1 MTFSLVFILLLP
13 DFLDCCS
20 FPPLD
25 LGNDS
30 SAEDLG
36 EALAILVFT
45 SSSTIMSWPFA
56 FLSVYYC
63 LIVFLLFMLHD
74 LLEYIFFNLD
84 NTNSR
89 VASAASFC
97 SMETETR
104 EFACEIF
111 ALALLLRA

>member
-1 MTFSLVFILLLP
+1 MDDFFFIVFILLLP

-30 SAEDLG
+30 LAEG
-36 EALAILVFT
+36 FSEALVILVVT

-74 LLEYIFFNLD
+74 LLE
-84 NTNSR
+84 
-89 VASAASFC
+89 
-97 SMETETR
+97 
-104 EFACEIF
+104 
-111 ALALLLRA
+111 